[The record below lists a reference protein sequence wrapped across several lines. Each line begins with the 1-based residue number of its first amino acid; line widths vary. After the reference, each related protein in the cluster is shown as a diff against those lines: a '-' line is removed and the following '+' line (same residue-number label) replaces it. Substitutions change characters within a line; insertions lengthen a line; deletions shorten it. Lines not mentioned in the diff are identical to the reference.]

1 MTAEDHALRPACATF
16 QGNMEARME
25 GAEKRVTTIE
35 DHMWAIGI
43 GIFMAVIG
51 IGAQIFIS
59 LFRIHL

>member
-1 MTAEDHALRPACATF
+1 
-16 QGNMEARME
+16 MEARME